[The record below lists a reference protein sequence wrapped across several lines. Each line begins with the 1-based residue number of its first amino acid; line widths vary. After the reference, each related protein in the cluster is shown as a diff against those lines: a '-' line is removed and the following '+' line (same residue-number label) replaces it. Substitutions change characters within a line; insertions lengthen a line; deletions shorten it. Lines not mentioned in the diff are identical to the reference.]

1 MVVGAN
7 ALCLFLI
14 FNPFLGRSECFVQI
28 SKKEQKDA
36 LKALDQ
42 KIKEEGKISAATIL
56 KRGLPFSQ
64 DELRRFRYRS

>member
-1 MVVGAN
+1 M
-7 ALCLFLI
+7 I